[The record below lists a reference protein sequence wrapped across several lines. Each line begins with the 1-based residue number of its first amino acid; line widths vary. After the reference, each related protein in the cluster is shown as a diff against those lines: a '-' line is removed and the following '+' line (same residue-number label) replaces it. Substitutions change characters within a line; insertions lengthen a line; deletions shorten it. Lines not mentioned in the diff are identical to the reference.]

1 MKFGSSGQDYLEAI
15 FELSIMNSAVRSVD
29 VAEKLGVTRSS
40 VNRAVGVLKDLGYVI
55 QEKYSGIMLTP
66 EGRSAA
72 GKIKS
77 RHNTL
82 KKFLMDEL
90 GVDDATAEEDACRME
105 HCISLQTFDKL
116 QKYMEGL
123 DHSI

>member
-1 MKFGSSGQDYLEAI
+1 MKFGSSGQDYLEAVY
-15 FELSIMNSAVRSVD
+15 ELSRQYSEVRSVD
-29 VAEKLGVTRSS
+29 VAEKLGVTRAS
-40 VNRAVGVLKDLGYVI
+40 VNRAVGVLKDLGYVK
-55 QEKYSGIMLTP
+55 QEKYAGIVLTA

-72 GKIKS
+72 ITIRT

-82 KKFLMDEL
+82 KMFMTDEL

-116 QKYMEGL
+116 QKYMENL
-123 DHSI
+123 NRPR